1 VSLVVND
8 VAGVVVGEA
17 IQMQA
22 ENLGW
27 LYYLFL
33 FCKVY
38 GYPWDL
44 VGARVA

>member
-1 VSLVVND
+1 MALVVDD

-33 FCKVY
+33 FGKVY
-38 GYPWDL
+38 GHPWDL